1 MSESTFT
8 IINKNIAAMA
18 SAGVPGQQQID
29 AVLATIDKRL
39 KSIPRCQTQQKR

>member
-8 IINKNIAAMA
+8 IINKGIASMG

-39 KSIPRCQTQQKR
+39 KSRLFRYIK